1 MLVCSN
7 RSEDAAQPP
16 VYKLCDSSVPGPGM
30 PKSERAAGRSFPIGD
45 LKSWASP
52 AVLHSTRLQPLTAAP
67 HSFLPSPP
75 GFSWRSC
82 RVMSEMPLSVSDRC
96 RGCKQS
102 FPLIPWLCTLCPR
115 AAGCSATPAPG
126 GCSTWDPPQPC
137 IRESPAPRQ
146 CGWCQTGA
154 AWLRALLRSQPESDE
169 VFLCAAFAMHSVR
182 DGAEKFSSWFI
193 VSVFNI
199 SFRFHPPRVLIGDN
213 RHSPLFPY
221 FTSFLS
227 VTSVSS
233 LCCVGKKKKQGISS
247 CF

>member
-1 MLVCSN
+1 MLQHFSINTLVMMLVCSN

-146 CGWCQTGA
+146 CGWCQVSTESAHNDPTAVPDSGTRRRLPFLFLFQTGA

-169 VFLCAAFAMHSVR
+169 VPLCAAFAMHSV
-182 DGAEKFSSWFI
+182 
-193 VSVFNI
+193 
-199 SFRFHPPRVLIGDN
+199 
-213 RHSPLFPY
+213 
-221 FTSFLS
+221 
-227 VTSVSS
+227 
-233 LCCVGKKKKQGISS
+233 
-247 CF
+247 